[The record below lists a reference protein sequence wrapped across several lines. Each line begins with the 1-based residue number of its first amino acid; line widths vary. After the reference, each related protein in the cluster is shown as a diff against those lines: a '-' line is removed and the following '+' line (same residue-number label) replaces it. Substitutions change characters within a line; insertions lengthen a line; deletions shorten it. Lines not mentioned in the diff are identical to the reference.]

1 MKKVLLSIALSLAL
15 VSCQTNFLDENE
27 TVEEETLNT
36 EVSKLFELYARAF
49 QDGDEKVEEEF
60 ENLLQEYDKKYN
72 SGLYENFMTEKNAA
86 IDRLASDG
94 SYSPISSLPFSKD
107 GAVYLSG
114 GYEGVL
120 SVIITYVSPK
130 STRGKYYHA
139 ATLDLDRFD
148 PTNLDSPC
156 LHSAIIK
163 GAGFET
169 PNQWMRKP
177 NVAVL
182 YPRSYIDKNKLDL
195 SQKKMDYYCDAGNI
209 NMRYGFFKNF
219 ANIFSAT
226 TKEDN
231 YWWYC
236 TKVVWR
242 VYKDLGIDLD
252 TNSALIDWSSSGLY
266 NFVKSYYKT
275 IYFYDQELAAY
286 KLENYITDIK
296 KTLIVADELYY
307 SPFLYRSFEII
318 RN

>member
-72 SGLYENFMTEKNAA
+72 SDLYENFMTEKNAA

-94 SYSPISSLPFSKD
+94 SYSPIRSLPFSKD

-156 LHSAIIK
+156 LHSSIIK

-266 NFVKSYYKT
+266 NFVK
-275 IYFYDQELAAY
+275 
-286 KLENYITDIK
+286 
-296 KTLIVADELYY
+296 
-307 SPFLYRSFEII
+307 
-318 RN
+318 

>member
-1 MKKVLLSIALSLAL
+1 MKKVLLVIALTLAL
-15 VSCQTNFLDENE
+15 ISCQTNAFDETQ

-36 EVSKLFELYARAF
+36 EVSKMFDLYARAY
-49 QDGDEKVEEEF
+49 QNDDEEVEKEF
-60 ENLLQEYDKKYN
+60 ENLLKEYDEKYN
-72 SGLYENFMTEKNAA
+72 SELYEDFIMEKNVA
-86 IDRLASDG
+86 IDRLSGEG

-114 GYEGVL
+114 GNDGAL

-139 ATLDLDRFD
+139 ATFDLDKFD

-195 SQKKMDYYCDAGNI
+195 SQKKMDYYCDAGNT
-209 NMRYGFFKNF
+209 NMRYGFFNNF

-226 TKEDN
+226 TKESN

-242 VYKDLGIDLD
+242 IYKELGIDLD
-252 TNSALIDWSSSGLY
+252 TNSSIIDWSTSGLY

-275 IYFYDQELAAY
+275 IYFYDQDIAEA
-286 KLENYITDIK
+286 KLESYISEIK

-307 SPFLYRSFEII
+307 SPFLYKNFEII

>member
-94 SYSPISSLPFSKD
+94 SYSPIRSLPFSKD

>member
-72 SGLYENFMTEKNAA
+72 SDLYENFMTEKNAA

-94 SYSPISSLPFSKD
+94 SYSPIRSLPFSKD

-130 STRGKYYHA
+130 STQGKYYHA

>member
-1 MKKVLLSIALSLAL
+1 MKKVLLFIALTLAL
-15 VSCQTNFLDENE
+15 ISCRTNVFDENE
-27 TVEEETLNT
+27 TAEEETLNA
-36 EVSKLFELYARAF
+36 EVSKMFELYSRAF
-49 QDGDEKVEEEF
+49 QEGDEKVEEEF
-60 ENLLQEYDKKYN
+60 ENLLQEYDGKYN
-72 SGLYENFMTEKNAA
+72 SDLYENFIMEKNAA
-86 IDRLASDG
+86 IDRLSGEG
-94 SYSPISSLPFSKD
+94 SYSPISSLPFNKD

-114 GYEGVL
+114 GYDGIL
-120 SVIITYVSPK
+120 SAIITYVSPK

-139 ATLDLDRFD
+139 ATLDLDKFD

-156 LHSAIIK
+156 LHSAVVK

-182 YPRSYIDKNKLDL
+182 YSRSYIDKNKLDL
-195 SQKKMDYYCDAGNI
+195 SQKKMDYYCDARNT
-209 NMRYGFFKNF
+209 NMRYGFFNNF

-242 VYKDLGIDLD
+242 IYNELGINLD
-252 TNSALIDWSSSGLY
+252 TNSSVIDWSSSGLY

-275 IYFYDQELAAY
+275 IYFYDQDIAAA
-286 KLENYITDIK
+286 KLESYISNIK

-307 SPFLYRSFEII
+307 SPFLYKGFEII